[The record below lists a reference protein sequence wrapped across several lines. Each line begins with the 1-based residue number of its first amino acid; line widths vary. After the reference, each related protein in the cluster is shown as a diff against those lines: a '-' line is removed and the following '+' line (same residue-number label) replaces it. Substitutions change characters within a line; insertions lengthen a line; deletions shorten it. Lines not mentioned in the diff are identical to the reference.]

1 MENIKNFFSEKI
13 TLLLVIIVLLAVA
26 SSILLY
32 QFFQLTDEVEK
43 ANTALENNEQMLT
56 SKDSEIKTLTE
67 TKEDLII
74 ELLLSNKIDI
84 PILINE
90 LWTERF
96 NGNNK

>member
-1 MENIKNFFSEKI
+1 MEASSKFETDEYFFTIRNNKIQQARVEKI
-13 TLLLVIIVLLAVA
+13 TITKLKGRG
-26 SSILLY
+26 Y
-32 QFFQLTDEVEK
+32 Y
-43 ANTALENNEQMLT
+43 
-56 SKDSEIKTLTE
+56 EIKYDCNIGEDTFRGE
-67 TKEDLII
+67 EKDMYKTKEDLII

>member
-1 MENIKNFFSEKI
+1 MEASSKFETDEYFFTIRNNKIQQARVEKI
-13 TLLLVIIVLLAVA
+13 TITKLKGRGYFEVIYDCNIGGDTFR
-26 SSILLY
+26 S
-32 QFFQLTDEVEK
+32 EEK
-43 ANTALENNEQMLT
+43 DMH
-56 SKDSEIKTLTE
+56 K

>member
-1 MENIKNFFSEKI
+1 MEASSKFETDEYFFTIRNNKIQQARVEKI
-13 TLLLVIIVLLAVA
+13 TITKLKGRG
-26 SSILLY
+26 Y
-32 QFFQLTDEVEK
+32 Y
-43 ANTALENNEQMLT
+43 
-56 SKDSEIKTLTE
+56 EIKYDCNIGEDTFRSE
-67 TKEDLII
+67 EKDMYKIKEDSII

>member
-1 MENIKNFFSEKI
+1 MEASSKFETDEYFFTIRNNKIQQARVEKI
-13 TLLLVIIVLLAVA
+13 TITKLKGRG
-26 SSILLY
+26 Y
-32 QFFQLTDEVEK
+32 Y
-43 ANTALENNEQMLT
+43 
-56 SKDSEIKTLTE
+56 EIKYDCNIGEDTFRSE
-67 TKEDLII
+67 EKDMYKTKEDLII

>member
-1 MENIKNFFSEKI
+1 MEASSKFETDEYFFTMRNDKIQKARVEKI
-13 TLLLVIIVLLAVA
+13 TITKLRGRG
-26 SSILLY
+26 Y
-32 QFFQLTDEVEK
+32 CEVVYSCNIGGETFRSEEK
-43 ANTALENNEQMLT
+43 DMY
-56 SKDSEIKTLTE
+56 K

>member
-1 MENIKNFFSEKI
+1 MEASSKFETDEYFFTMRNDKIQKARVEKI
-13 TLLLVIIVLLAVA
+13 TITKLRGRG
-26 SSILLY
+26 Y
-32 QFFQLTDEVEK
+32 CEVVYSCNIGGE
-43 ANTALENNEQMLT
+43 TFR
-56 SKDSEIKTLTE
+56 SEEEDMYK

>member
-1 MENIKNFFSEKI
+1 MEASSKFETDEYFFTIRNNKIQQARVEKI
-13 TLLLVIIVLLAVA
+13 TITKLKGRG
-26 SSILLY
+26 Y
-32 QFFQLTDEVEK
+32 Y
-43 ANTALENNEQMLT
+43 
-56 SKDSEIKTLTE
+56 EIKYDCNIDEDTFRSE
-67 TKEDLII
+67 EKDMYKTKEDLII

>member
-1 MENIKNFFSEKI
+1 MEASSKFETDEYFFTIRDNKIQKARVEKI
-13 TLLLVIIVLLAVA
+13 TITKLRGGGYFEVIYNCNIGGDTFR
-26 SSILLY
+26 S
-32 QFFQLTDEVEK
+32 EEK
-43 ANTALENNEQMLT
+43 DMY
-56 SKDSEIKTLTE
+56 E

>member
-1 MENIKNFFSEKI
+1 MEASSKFETDEYFFTIRNNKIQQARVEKI
-13 TLLLVIIVLLAVA
+13 TITKLKGRG
-26 SSILLY
+26 Y
-32 QFFQLTDEVEK
+32 Y
-43 ANTALENNEQMLT
+43 
-56 SKDSEIKTLTE
+56 EIKYDCNIGEDTFRSQE
-67 TKEDLII
+67 EDMYKTKEDLII